1 MVVGA
6 WCFLILV
13 LLNVYNGT
21 LISYVMQT
29 GRALPLLTSSEDAAE
44 SNVLLVVNK
53 GLGPDIFLS
62 VRSCKFE
69 ILISFSV
76 IVIQSLNYRR
86 PKANFTK
93 RWVTN
98 CVLILN
104 RGVIPHGSASNTLNL
119 YRINMLFWT

>member
-29 GRALPLLTSSEDAAE
+29 GHALPLLTSFEDATE

-62 VRSCKFE
+62 ARSRKFE
-69 ILISFSV
+69 ILI
-76 IVIQSLNYRR
+76 
-86 PKANFTK
+86 
-93 RWVTN
+93 
-98 CVLILN
+98 
-104 RGVIPHGSASNTLNL
+104 
-119 YRINMLFWT
+119 

>member
-69 ILISFSV
+69 ILIKF
-76 IVIQSLNYRR
+76 
-86 PKANFTK
+86 
-93 RWVTN
+93 
-98 CVLILN
+98 
-104 RGVIPHGSASNTLNL
+104 
-119 YRINMLFWT
+119 

>member
-1 MVVGA
+1 
-6 WCFLILV
+6 
-13 LLNVYNGT
+13 
-21 LISYVMQT
+21 MQT
-29 GRALPLLTSSEDAAE
+29 GHALPLLTSFEDATE

-86 PKANFTK
+86 LKANFTK
-93 RWVTN
+93 RWVTS
-98 CVLILN
+98 CALILI
-104 RGVIPHGSASNTLNL
+104 RGVIPHGNASNTLNL
-119 YRINMLFWT
+119 YRLNMLFWT